1 MSLFLI
7 HLSRKLGCTCTN
19 WWIFNCRGV
28 IQFLCSLKNTNRVAA
43 LVVFTTFCPA
53 SFCGGNKIPNRWNF
67 LLPELHFT
75 LLRMQMNKLISGW
88 NVVQIC
94 NQMKLLLRQM
104 IFPTLLDCDVHLD
117 LFLLWLAFLS
127 LNTDKKHSIRE
138 KEKLSNTYVG
148 VEPLKYRF
156 LWIPTSL
163 SFCSMSL
170 KRKRWNTYLMSE
182 SWIDAGDC
190 ANRTLSVPLLS
201 STHLIRPI

>member
-1 MSLFLI
+1 MYSYSILPDLHGDCNYCPWKEEKKKYLSLFLI
-7 HLSRKLGCTCTN
+7 HLSCCKINCLFIN
-19 WWIFNCRGV
+19 WWILCCLRV
-28 IQFLCSLKNTNRVAA
+28 IQFLCSQKSTSRVAA

-104 IFPTLLDCDVHLD
+104 IFLTLLDCDVHLD

-127 LNTDKKHSIRE
+127 LNTDEKHSIRE
-138 KEKLSNTYVG
+138 RML
-148 VEPLKYRF
+148 
-156 LWIPTSL
+156 
-163 SFCSMSL
+163 
-170 KRKRWNTYLMSE
+170 
-182 SWIDAGDC
+182 
-190 ANRTLSVPLLS
+190 
-201 STHLIRPI
+201 